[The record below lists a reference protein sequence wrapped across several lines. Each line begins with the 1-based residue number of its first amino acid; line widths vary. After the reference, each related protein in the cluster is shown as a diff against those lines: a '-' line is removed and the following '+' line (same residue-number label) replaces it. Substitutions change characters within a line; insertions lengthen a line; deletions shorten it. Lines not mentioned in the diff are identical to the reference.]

1 VPTCRYRSSVIAG
14 AKKTSR
20 QKLLAAPLAKH
31 IQVLQHNRGK
41 SGHRADIA
49 NRSLVTHFDISAGSF
64 AVPHNDHFG
73 GLEIDSQFEFHRLLD
88 RQSAGFAPLR
98 ILTT

>member
-1 VPTCRYRSSVIAG
+1 
-14 AKKTSR
+14 
-20 QKLLAAPLAKH
+20 
-31 IQVLQHNRGK
+31 
-41 SGHRADIA
+41 
-49 NRSLVTHFDISAGSF
+49 VTHFDISAGSF

-98 ILTT
+98 ILST